1 MKSVSYIGVD
11 GSVWPLTST
20 DHAGVFLQA
29 TPDELK
35 SEEDGEP
42 ITGSLDLVVADHL
55 PDGTRMDDVREIERR
70 WRSAW
75 STRQFG
81 TLRVDDDEWVD
92 HWVRMKLAAPIAGFP
107 EVDPEGYVE
116 FSQSVVAESPVWW
129 RTKTYLPGTV
139 QVSNSGDVDGWTRV
153 RWESAGRL
161 VMPSGAIVDLPSVS
175 APRTVLLDPHESC
188 VVLDDSGVVDEVV
201 WRQLRGRVFPE
212 IVPVGEARRFTVP
225 DKATL
230 IFDEGVVSPW

>member
-1 MKSVSYIGVD
+1 MKSVSYTGVD

-29 TPDELK
+29 TPDELR

-42 ITGSLDLVVADHL
+42 VAGSLDLVVADHL
-55 PDGTRMDDVREIERR
+55 PDGGELDDVRVVERR
-70 WRSAW
+70 WRRAW
-75 STRQFG
+75 SPRMFG
-81 TLRVDDDEWVD
+81 TLRVDDDEGVD
-92 HWVRMKLAAPIAGFP
+92 HWLRFRLASPIAGFP

-116 FSQSVVAESPVWW
+116 FSQSVIAESPVWW
-129 RTKTYLPGTV
+129 RSQTFGPGAV
-139 QVSNSGDVDGWTRV
+139 QVSNSGDVDGWPRV

-161 VMPSGAIVDLPSVS
+161 VMPSGAVVDLPAVS

-188 VVLDDSGVVDEVV
+188 VVLDDSGDVDEAV

-212 IVPVGEARRFTVP
+212 VVPVGEVREFVVP
-225 DKATL
+225 DDAAL
-230 IFDEGVVSPW
+230 IFNEGVTSPW